1 MPDRVTPHFETG
13 WRLFKSHASV
23 FVVSMLL
30 LFLSWVV
37 LEIAVV
43 FLHRLGLAVWL
54 VIHLVWLFLFSG
66 MLVGLHVMALKSVD
80 DEIPRVGDL
89 FGSLERGP
97 TYLLALSIYCL
108 AVSGGLVLLIVP
120 GIYLAVRYCLFAQ
133 IITDTSA
140 SAVLALRK
148 AAVLAHGNWASL
160 GALFLIAFL
169 LNIAGMALLGVGLVI
184 SFPVSLLAIAGFYR
198 SLQPATV

>member
-1 MPDRVTPHFETG
+1 MSDRVKSHFETG
-13 WRLFKSHASV
+13 WRLFRSRASV

-43 FLHRLGLAVWL
+43 FLHRLGFVVWL
-54 VIHLVWLFLFSG
+54 VLHLGWLFLFSG

-80 DEIPRVGDL
+80 GEIPHVGDL

-97 TYLLALSIYCL
+97 AYLLALSIYCL
-108 AVSGGLVLLIVP
+108 TVSGGLVLLIVP
-120 GIYLAVRYCLFAQ
+120 GIYLAIRYCLFAQ

-140 SAVLALRK
+140 SALPALRK
-148 AAVLAHGNWASL
+148 AAALARGSWASL
-160 GALFLIAFL
+160 GALFLIALL
-169 LNIAGMALLGVGLVI
+169 LNIAGMALLGIGLII

-198 SLQPATV
+198 CLQPATV

>member
-1 MPDRVTPHFETG
+1 MSDRVTSHFETG
-13 WRLFKSHASV
+13 WRLFKSRASV

-30 LFLSWVV
+30 LFLSWVSV
-37 LEIAVV
+37 EIAVV
-43 FLHRLGLAVWL
+43 FLHRLGFAVWL
-54 VIHLVWLFLFSG
+54 VLHLAWLFLFSG

-80 DEIPRVGDL
+80 GENPRVGDL

-97 TYLLALSIYCL
+97 AYLFALSIYCL
-108 AVSGGLVLLIVP
+108 TVSGGLVLLIVP
-120 GIYLAVRYCLFAQ
+120 GIYLAIRYCLFAQ

-140 SAVLALRK
+140 SALSALRK
-148 AAVLAHGNWASL
+148 AAALARGSWAPL
-160 GALFLIAFL
+160 GSLFLIAFL
-169 LNIAGMALLGVGLVI
+169 LNIAGTALLGIGLIV

>member
-1 MPDRVTPHFETG
+1 MPDRVTAHFEIG
-13 WRLFKSHASV
+13 WRLFKSNASV
-23 FVVSMLL
+23 FVISMLL

-43 FLHRLGLAVWL
+43 FLHRFGLAIWL
-54 VIHLVWLFLFSG
+54 TLHLAWVLLFAG

-80 DEIPRVGDL
+80 AEIPRVGDL
-89 FGSLERGP
+89 FASLERGP
-97 TYLLALSIYCL
+97 AYLLALGIYCL

-120 GIYLAVRYCLFAQ
+120 GIYFAIRYCLFAQ

-140 SAVLALRK
+140 SALPGLRK
-148 AAVLAHGNWASL
+148 AAALARGNRASL

-169 LNIAGMALLGVGLVI
+169 LNIAGMALLGIGLII

-198 SLQPATV
+198 CLQPATV